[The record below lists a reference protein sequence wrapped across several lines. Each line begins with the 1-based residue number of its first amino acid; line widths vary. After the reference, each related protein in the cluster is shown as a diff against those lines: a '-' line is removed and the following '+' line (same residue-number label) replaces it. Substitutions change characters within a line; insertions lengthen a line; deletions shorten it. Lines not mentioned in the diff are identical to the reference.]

1 MDGQELSR
9 CDEKNLRVDK
19 GAKKHL
25 MGRNE
30 RGERRVG
37 GLKSN
42 PPYRNVISRDGGE
55 KARIPG
61 NVIYRLRYNPRI
73 GDIRI

>member
-19 GAKKHL
+19 GAKNHL

-30 RGERRVG
+30 RGERRVD

-42 PPYRNVISRDGGE
+42 TPYGNVISRDWSE
-55 KARIPG
+55 KAGISG
-61 NVIYRLRYNPRI
+61 NVIYRILTP
-73 GDIRI
+73 